1 MNDNAYTDEERTIIE
16 YQKLKQEGK
25 PLGKFMRQNYYT
37 LKKVLPGIKGGA
49 EDLKL
54 LNLIGPEEE
63 YVEAETNKEKR
74 AELNKRI
81 NDVSDKDIKKVK
93 PLKKDIQSVKERE
106 RASSIMNI
114 PDAELNEKNL
124 KLNEK
129 DVQEA
134 FAASGRPYKKAVID
148 DVEVGYIPKDV
159 RPAYEKFKKQ
169 YAEDALREY
178 NARQF
183 EKNYGN
189 IAPAALSFVFPRIV
203 DKYQAG
209 YKPDLTDAGLDMA
222 ELLAGGAIGKGVKAA
237 KSLPKLERVFSGAQK
252 AKDAVSGS
260 VKKATKK
267 MPAVGSAIG
276 HVADASVVPTA
287 ANVGFQAIDDY
298 VYDDSGLSRGQATLN
313 DYLKNAGMSMGF
325 ASLPEFGLSAMQQ
338 KRKDAYEKA
347 LEKTGMYKNYD
358 FSDLEKNASSKYVVT
373 GKDGKQKVVQVE
385 DVFKA
390 PSMTTK
396 GDEAVDIYS
405 GYRAADDISGM
416 GDVLTSNKV
425 NKVDPNK
432 LTFEQKKEIVSKSG
446 ITGIPDED
454 VETLFNSLTKKN
466 LDENGMLNVK
476 EYDVSNPNKHMGN
489 KFDEQKGEHKT
500 DAFKFEQTGKLS
512 NKTIKDFAKKNN
524 MSFDDAYQYLMEH
537 RDLVENALNQENVK
551 EMNKLYNRILEAAKK
566 NKRKTEVENFGKNY
580 IPAYYTTL
588 MGRRSFGGQNTG
600 NEDD

>member
-1 MNDNAYTDEERTIIE
+1 MNENAYTDEERTIIE

-37 LKKVLPGIKGGA
+37 LKKVLPGIKGGN

-74 AELNKRI
+74 AELNKRL
-81 NDVSDKDIKKVK
+81 NDVIDKDVKKVK

-114 PDAELNEKNL
+114 PDAELDEKNL

-134 FAASGRPYKKAVID
+134 FAATGRPYKKAVID
-148 DVEVGYIPKDV
+148 DIEHGYIPEDV
-159 RPAYEKFKKQ
+159 KPAYEKFKKQ

-183 EKNYGN
+183 EKNYGT
-189 IAPAALSFVFPRIV
+189 IAPAALGFVFPRIV

-237 KSLPKLERVFSGAQK
+237 KSLPRLEKLFSGAQK
-252 AKDAVSGS
+252 AKDAVSGK
-260 VKKATKK
+260 VKNITQKW
-267 MPAVGSAIG
+267 PVIGSTIG
-276 HVADASVVPTA
+276 QVADASFIPTA
-287 ANVGFQAIDDY
+287 ANVGFQAIDDN
-298 VYDDSGLSRGQATLN
+298 VYDDTGLSRGQSSLG
-313 DYLKNAGMSMGF
+313 DYMRNFGFSLGF
-325 ASLPEFGLSAMQQ
+325 ASLPQIGLSAMQQ
-338 KRKDAYEKA
+338 KRKDAYDRA

-373 GKDGKQKVVQVE
+373 GKDGKPKVVQVE
-385 DVFKA
+385 DVFKS
-390 PSMTTK
+390 PSMTRK
-396 GDEAVDIYS
+396 GDEAVDVYA

-416 GDVLTSNKV
+416 EDVLTSNKV
-425 NKVDPNK
+425 DKVDPDK

-454 VETLFNSLTKKN
+454 VEPLFTSLTKNN

-476 EYDVSNPNKHMGN
+476 EYDISNPNKHMGN
-489 KFDEQKGEHKT
+489 KFVEQKVEHKK
-500 DAFKFEQTGKLS
+500 DAFNFELTGKLS
-512 NKTIKDFAKKNN
+512 NKTVEDFAKKND

-537 RDLVENALNQENVK
+537 REMVENALNQENVK
-551 EMNKLYNRILEAAKK
+551 EMNRLYDRILEASKK
-566 NKRKTEVENFGKNY
+566 NKRKTDVENFGKNY

-588 MGRRSFGGQNTG
+588 IGRRSFGGQNTG

>member
-1 MNDNAYTDEERTIIE
+1 MNDNEYTDEERTIIE

-25 PLGKFMRQNYYT
+25 PLGKFMRHNYYT
-37 LKKVLPGIKGGA
+37 LKKVLPEIKGGE

-74 AELNKRI
+74 AKLNKRL
-81 NDVSDKDIKKVK
+81 NDVTDKDVKKVK

-106 RASSIMNI
+106 RASSIQNI
-114 PDAELNEKNL
+114 PDAELDDKNI

-129 DVQEA
+129 DIQKA
-134 FAASGRPYKKAVID
+134 FAASGRPYKKFVLD
-148 DVEVGYIPKDV
+148 DIEHGIIPEDV
-159 RPAYEKFKKQ
+159 KPAYEEFKKQ
-169 YAEDALREY
+169 YKEDALREY

-183 EKNYGN
+183 EKSFGT
-189 IAPAALSFVFPRIV
+189 IAPAALSFISPRVV
-203 DKYQAG
+203 DKYQSG
-209 YKPDLTDAGLDMA
+209 YKPEYKDIGLDLA
-222 ELLAGGAIGKGVKAA
+222 ELLAGGAIGKGVRAA
-237 KSLPKLERVFSGAQK
+237 KSIPRLEKIFSGAQK
-252 AKDAVSGS
+252 AKDVVSG
-260 VKKATKK
+260 KIKNFTQK
-267 MPAVGSAIG
+267 MPVVGGAIG
-276 HVADASVVPTA
+276 QMAEASVVPTA
-287 ANVGFQAIDDY
+287 ANVGFQAVDDY
-298 VYDDSGLSRGQATLN
+298 VYDDTGLSRGQASLS
-313 DYLKNAGMSMGF
+313 DYLKNIGFSMGF
-325 ASLPEFGLSAMQQ
+325 ASIPEFALTAMQQ

-358 FSDLEKNASSKYVVT
+358 FSDLEKNASTKYVVT
-373 GKDGKQKVVQVE
+373 GKDGKQKVISVD

-396 GDEAVDIYS
+396 GDEAVDVYA

-416 GDVLTSNKV
+416 EDVLTSNKV
-425 NKVDPNK
+425 DKVDPNK

-454 VETLFNSLTKKN
+454 VETLFTSLTKNN
-466 LDENGMLNVK
+466 LDENGMLNVN
-476 EYDVSNPNKHMGN
+476 EYDISNPNKHMGN

-512 NKTIKDFAKKNN
+512 NKTIEDFAKKNN

-551 EMNKLYNRILEAAKK
+551 EMNKLYDRILEAAKK

-580 IPAYYTTL
+580 VPAYYTTL
-588 MGRRSFGGQNTG
+588 IGRRSFGGQNTG
-600 NEDD
+600 DEDK

>member
-1 MNDNAYTDEERTIIE
+1 MNENAYTDEERTIIE

-37 LKKVLPGIKGGA
+37 LKKVLPGIKGGN
-49 EDLKL
+49 EDIKL

-74 AELNKRI
+74 AELNERL
-81 NDVSDKDIKKVK
+81 NDVIDKEVKKVK

-114 PDAELNEKNL
+114 PDAELDEKNI

-148 DVEVGYIPKDV
+148 DVEHGYIPEDV
-159 RPAYEKFKKQ
+159 KPAYEKFKKQ

-183 EKNYGN
+183 EKKYGT
-189 IAPAALSFVFPRIV
+189 IAPGVMGFVFPRIV

-209 YKPDLTDAGLDMA
+209 YRPDLTDAGLDMA
-222 ELLAGGAIGKGVKAA
+222 ELLAGGAIGKGVRVA
-237 KSLPKLERVFSGAQK
+237 KNIPRLERVFSGAQK
-252 AKDAVSGS
+252 AKDAVSGKIKNITQKWP
-260 VKKATKK
+260 VI
-267 MPAVGSAIG
+267 GSTIG
-276 HVADASVVPTA
+276 QVADASFIPTA

-313 DYLKNAGMSMGF
+313 DYLKNAGFSMGF
-325 ASLPEFGLSAMQQ
+325 ASLPQIGLSAMQQ

-347 LEKTGMYKNYD
+347 LEKTGMYKKYD
-358 FSDLEKNASSKYVVT
+358 FSDLEKNASSKYVIT
-373 GKDGKQKVVQVE
+373 GNDGKQEVVQVE
-385 DVFKA
+385 DVFKK
-390 PSMTTK
+390 PSMTIK
-396 GDEAVDIYS
+396 GNAAADVYA
-405 GYRAADDISGM
+405 GYKAADDIPGM
-416 GDVLTSNKV
+416 EDVLTSNKV
-425 NKVDPNK
+425 DKVDPNG

-446 ITGIPDED
+446 ITGIPDEE
-454 VETLFNSLTKKN
+454 VETLFTSLTKQN

-476 EYDVSNPNKHMGN
+476 EYDISNPDKYMEN
-489 KFDEQKGEHKT
+489 KFDEQKLEHMK
-500 DAFKFEQTGKLS
+500 DALEFEFKGKLS
-512 NKTIKDFAKKNN
+512 NKTIEDFAKKNN

-537 RDLVENALNQENVK
+537 RDLVENALDQEKVK
-551 EMNKLYNRILEAAKK
+551 EMNRLYDRILEASNK

-588 MGRRSFGGQNTG
+588 IGRRSFGGQNTG

>member
-1 MNDNAYTDEERTIIE
+1 MNENAYTDEERTIIE

-25 PLGKFMRQNYYT
+25 PLGKFMRHNYYT
-37 LKKVLPGIKGGA
+37 LKKVLPGIKGGN

-54 LNLIGPEEE
+54 LNLVGPEEE

-74 AELNKRI
+74 TELNKRL
-81 NDVSDKDIKKVK
+81 NDVIDKDVKKVK

-129 DVQEA
+129 DIQEA
-134 FAASGRPYKKAVID
+134 FAASGRPYKTAVID
-148 DVEVGYIPKDV
+148 DVEHGYIPEDV
-159 RPAYEKFKKQ
+159 KPAYEKFKKQ

-183 EKNYGN
+183 EKNYGT
-189 IAPAALSFVFPRIV
+189 IAPAALGFVFPRIV
-203 DKYQAG
+203 DKYQSG

-237 KSLPKLERVFSGAQK
+237 KSLPRLEKLFSGAQK
-252 AKDAVSGS
+252 AKDAVSGK
-260 VKKATKK
+260 VKNFTQK
-267 MPAVGSAIG
+267 MPVIGSTIG
-276 HVADASVVPTA
+276 QMADASVVPTV
-287 ANVGFQAIDDY
+287 ANAGFQAVDDY
-298 VYDDSGLSRGQATLN
+298 VYDDTGLSRGQATLG
-313 DYLKNAGMSMGF
+313 DYFKNAGISMGF
-325 ASLPEFGLSAMQQ
+325 ASLPEFTLTAMQQ

-373 GKDGKQKVVQVE
+373 GNDGKPKVVSVE
-385 DVFKA
+385 DVFKK
-390 PSMTTK
+390 PSMTRK

-416 GDVLTSNKV
+416 EDVLTDDKV
-425 NKVDPNK
+425 DKVDPNW
-432 LTFEQKKEIVSKSG
+432 LTFDEKKEIVSKSG
-446 ITGIPDED
+446 ITGIPDEE
-454 VETLFNSLTKKN
+454 VEELFTSLTKKN
-466 LDENGMLNVK
+466 MDKNGMLNVK
-476 EYDVSNPNKHMGN
+476 EYDIANPNKHMWN
-489 KFDEQKGEHKT
+489 KFVEQKLEHKK
-500 DAFKFEQTGKLS
+500 DAYKFEQTGKLS
-512 NKTIKDFAKKNN
+512 NKTVEDFAKKND

-537 RDLVENALNQENVK
+537 RDLVENAMDQEKVK
-551 EMNKLYNRILEAAKK
+551 EMNKLYDRILEAANK

-588 MGRRSFGGQNTG
+588 IGRRSFGGQNTG

>member
-1 MNDNAYTDEERTIIE
+1 MNENAYTDEERTIIE

-37 LKKVLPGIKGGA
+37 LKKVLPGIKGGN

-54 LNLIGPEEE
+54 LNIIGPEEE

-81 NDVSDKDIKKVK
+81 NDVFDKDAKKVK

-148 DVEVGYIPKDV
+148 DVEHGYIPEDV
-159 RPAYEKFKKQ
+159 KPAYEKFKKQ

-178 NARQF
+178 NAGQF
-183 EKNYGN
+183 EKKFGT

-209 YKPDLTDAGLDMA
+209 YEPEFTDTGLDMA
-222 ELLAGGAIGKGVKAA
+222 ELLAGGAIGKGVRAA
-237 KSLPKLERVFSGAQK
+237 KSLPRLERVFSGAQK
-252 AKDAVSGS
+252 AKDAVSGKIKNITQKWP
-260 VKKATKK
+260 V
-267 MPAVGSAIG
+267 IG
-276 HVADASVVPTA
+276 GTIGQVADASFIPTV
-287 ANVGFQAIDDY
+287 ANVGFQAIDDR
-298 VYDDSGLSRGQATLN
+298 VYDDTGLSRGQATLN
-313 DYLKNAGMSMGF
+313 DYLKNAGFSMGF
-325 ASLPEFGLSAMQQ
+325 SSLPQIGLSAMQQ
-338 KRKDAYEKA
+338 KRKDAYDRA

-358 FSDLEKNASSKYVVT
+358 FSDLEENASSKYVVT
-373 GKDGKQKVVQVE
+373 GKDGKDIVVQIP

-390 PSMTTK
+390 PHMTKK
-396 GDEAVDIYS
+396 GDEAVDVYA

-416 GDVLTSNKV
+416 EDVLTSNKV
-425 NKVDPNK
+425 DKVDPNK
-432 LTFEQKKEIVSKSG
+432 LTFEQKKEIVSGSG
-446 ITGIPDED
+446 ITGIPDEE
-454 VETLFNSLTKKN
+454 VETLFASLAKKN

-476 EYDVSNPNKHMGN
+476 EYDISNPNKHMGN
-489 KFDEQKGEHKT
+489 KFDEQKLEHKT
-500 DAFKFEQTGKLS
+500 DASKFEKTGKLS
-512 NKTIKDFAKKNN
+512 NKTIEDFAKKNN
-524 MSFDDAYQYLMEH
+524 MSFDDAYQYLMER
-537 RDLVENALNQENVK
+537 RDLVENALNKENVK
-551 EMNKLYNRILEAAKK
+551 EMNKLYNRILEAANK
-566 NKRKTEVENFGKNY
+566 NKRKTAVENFGKNY